1 MNRRH
6 VIVAFA
12 AAAFALTAPAFGQTK
27 AHKVAI
33 HVSDGD
39 AARLEIVLN
48 NVRNIKQFYEAKGEK
63 VTIEVVAYGP
73 GLALVRADTSPVKGR
88 VEAML
93 EGEKD
98 LAFSACENTR
108 QGMSKREGK
117 DVPLIK
123 SVQSVPS
130 GVTRLIELQEQ
141 GWSYL
146 RP

>member
-1 MNRRH
+1 MNRR
-6 VIVAFA
+6 FA
-12 AAAFALTAPAFGQTK
+12 LAALAAFALAAPAFGQAKT
-27 AHKVAI
+27 HKVAI
-33 HVSDGD
+33 HVSEGD

-48 NVRNIKQFYEAKGEK
+48 NVRNIRQFYAAKGEK
-63 VTIEVVAYGP
+63 VTIEVVTHGP
-73 GLALVRADTSPVKGR
+73 GLNLVRADTSPVKGR

>member
-6 VIVAFA
+6 ALAAIA
-12 AAAFALTAPAFGQTK
+12 AAAFALAAPAFGQAK

-33 HVSDGD
+33 HVSDAD
-39 AARLEIVLN
+39 PARLEIVLN
-48 NVRNIKQFYEAKGEK
+48 NVRNIRQFYEAKGEA
-63 VTIEVVAYGP
+63 VTIEVVAHGP
-73 GLALVRADTSPVKGR
+73 GLVMLRADTSPVKGR
-88 VEAML
+88 IEAML
-93 EGEKD
+93 EGEKA
-98 LAFSACENTR
+98 LSFSACENTR

-117 DVPLIK
+117 EVPLIK
-123 SVQSVPS
+123 SVKSVPS